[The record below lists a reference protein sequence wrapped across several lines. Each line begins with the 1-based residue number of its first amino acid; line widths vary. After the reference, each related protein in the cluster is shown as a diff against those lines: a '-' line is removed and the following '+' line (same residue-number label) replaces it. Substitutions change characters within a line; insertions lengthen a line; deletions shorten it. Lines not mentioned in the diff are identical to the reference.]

1 MTEEEFK
8 KVIKNERK
16 AFMSTFNVIHKVF
29 IQLGLD
35 NKDPEYFINN
45 ASKIVEDIRS
55 RVWKTFLELEEEF
68 SNYLYKQL
76 IPDNVDEKLPRKAV
90 EDYIDENTNN
100 FYTLSLSNTQSRRSR
115 AGKEF
120 EAIISHLFIGANI
133 PFDEQGLI
141 GTGVFKDKNLAK
153 LVDHVI
159 PGAIEYGISK
169 RNVVALTAKTTL
181 RERWQEIGDELDRT
195 RMSEIYLATVDE
207 EIGENTLDQLRAN
220 NIYPVTTATLK
231 EKYYKD
237 NNLVLTFED
246 FLQLAKDVSNTWT
259 KDKYSDD
266 EIKFKI
272 TNLKKAMNNTSE
284 EYIIEYL
291 QKRIIELENF

>member
-8 KVIKNERK
+8 KIIKNERK
-16 AFMSTFNVIHKVF
+16 AFMSTFNVIHQVF

-55 RVWKTFLELEEEF
+55 RVWKTYLELEEEF
-68 SNYLYKQL
+68 SNYLYKKL

-266 EIKFKI
+266 DIKFKI
-272 TNLKKAMNNTSE
+272 TNLKKAINNTSE